1 MRDTERTLRARAL
14 LIWNL
19 HTYHFKSIPLRI
31 VHRAIIIL
39 SSGGGTRSSSH
50 RARAGEEALLPSSI
64 ERLVEESKT
73 KMDTD
78 GGREKVSAQ
87 PGSLPPMSA
96 AAGGGAFATINVSP
110 FLW

>member
-1 MRDTERTLRARAL
+1 L
-14 LIWNL
+14 W
-19 HTYHFKSIPLRI
+19 I
-31 VHRAIIIL
+31 VVYWR
-39 SSGGGTRSSSH
+39 R
-50 RARAGEEALLPSSI
+50 
-64 ERLVEESKT
+64 VKT

-78 GGREKVSAQ
+78 EKVSAQ